1 MSRSFRPFGQRRSGG
16 PGHLRVAVVGLLVI
30 GALVAV
36 LPAVVDAVT
45 SRRVSPQTEVAWPID
60 DSTLAPADLDA
71 GHLTVHGTAEHP
83 RGVAVVELVL
93 KQLDTEQYWNGTG
106 WQSEFIRFPVAVA
119 DDAAATTAWAHTV
132 DISTW
137 DGGNYRARA
146 FARANDG
153 NGDANGGDLV
163 EFQWRPHL
171 DRGLYDTEV
180 TEPAAGAMVAGLTS
194 IEGTASSTDGVARVV
209 VMVRN
214 LDSGDYWDG
223 SNWTA
228 PFTRIDAAVEP
239 TDGSSTEVEW
249 ALSLPDS
256 LAPGRYLTRAWVR
269 TETSLNDPFGR
280 GQATFEVIE
289 HQTTT
294 TISPPT
300 TDGSTTTVTSTVTS
314 TSSTGRETTTTRPV
328 TTNPPTTTRPSTT
341 QTTVRT
347 TTTQADDCPNGDPDL
362 LIPCSGILF
371 GATGDFTT
379 DDGSA
384 ISNREHFKAR
394 ENELRADFDIFHDF
408 LQWNELVLRTWP
420 KDDVAEL
427 AADGRILFTNWKS
440 PTSHPRDWAAI
451 AKGDY
456 DDDIVIAARK
466 FAAFGEPTFLTFY
479 HEPEDNI
486 RDAGGDNAALVQ
498 RYIDDYRDAFRHL
511 HDVFEAEGADN
522 VIWVWDMQGWLG
534 GWESYY
540 TGGLYPGD
548 DVVDWVAWNP
558 YNWYGCVNH
567 GSSTNWRSFT
577 DVVAPFYDWLEEG
590 GPDRPGLDKPLML
603 GEFGSEENTG
613 AANSDQTKAEW
624 LAEAQRVLPERFPR
638 LQALVYFDTE
648 GRRANDTVQFCRW
661 GLDSSQ
667 SSLNAMTRLLLDDD
681 LRARW

>member
-1 MSRSFRPFGQRRSGG
+1 
-16 PGHLRVAVVGLLVI
+16 
-30 GALVAV
+30 
-36 LPAVVDAVT
+36 
-45 SRRVSPQTEVAWPID
+45 
-60 DSTLAPADLDA
+60 LDA

-93 KQLDTEQYWNGTG
+93 KQLETDRYWNGSG

-119 DDAAATTAWAHTV
+119 DDAAVTTAWAHTV
-132 DISTW
+132 DLSGW
-137 DGGNYRARA
+137 DRGNYRARA
-146 FARANDG
+146 FARSNDG

-163 EFQWRPHL
+163 EFQWRPQL
-171 DRGLYDTEV
+171 DRGLYDTEI
-180 TEPAAGAMVAGLTS
+180 TEPAAGAMVAGS
-194 IEGTASSTDGVARVV
+194 ISIGGVARSSDGVAKVV

-214 LDSGDYWDG
+214 LDSGDYWNG
-223 SNWTA
+223 SAWTSA
-228 PFTRIDAAVEP
+228 FTRIEAIIEP
-239 TDGSSTEVEW
+239 TNGYSTEVEW
-249 ALSLPDS
+249 SASLPDS
-256 LAPGRYLTRAWVR
+256 LAPGRYRTRAWVR
-269 TETSLNDPFGR
+269 TETGLNDPFGR
-280 GQATFEVIE
+280 GQIAFEVVDSP
-289 HQTTT
+289 TTT
-294 TISPPT
+294 TT
-300 TDGSTTTVTSTVTS
+300 TPDGSTTTSPSTTVRPT
-314 TSSTGRETTTTRPV
+314 TVPPTTVRPTTTRP
-328 TTNPPTTTRPSTT
+328 TTVPPTTTRPTTTRPSTT
-341 QTTVRT
+341 QTTVGT
-347 TTTQADDCPNGDPDL
+347 TTTTPADDCPDGDPEL
-362 LIPCSGILF
+362 LIPCSGVLL
-371 GATGDFTT
+371 GATGDFTN
-379 DDGSA
+379 DDGSP
-384 ISNREHFKAR
+384 ISNREHFRSR
-394 ENELRADFDIFHDF
+394 EAQLGADFDIFHDF
-408 LQWNELVLRTWP
+408 VQWNELVLRTWP
-420 KDDVAEL
+420 KADVAEL

-451 AKGDY
+451 ARGDY
-456 DDDIVIAARK
+456 DDDIVAAAQK

-567 GSSTNWRSFT
+567 GSSTRWRSFT
-577 DVVAPFYDWLEEG
+577 EVVAPFYDWLEVG

-613 AANSDQTKAEW
+613 ATNSGQTKAEW

-648 GRRANDTVQFCRW
+648 GRRANGTVQFCRW

-667 SSLNAMTRLLLDDD
+667 SSLDAMTRLLLDDD